1 MNIYK
6 VSALLLLFLLTACQ
20 MPVKP
25 NIETPKTEGSH
36 AANAASVVSEASSS
50 EQDASTIK
58 PAEPEP
64 SIVIEAPET
73 SINDATEDDISI
85 DGDTRKQTG
94 ASVFKRLRKDF
105 SGPICS
111 NSASVNQW
119 KKRYLGGNPRAFSKH
134 LGEILPLLDYV
145 SLEVERRNLP
155 AEFALIP
162 IIESWYQPHA
172 MGAGGPAGL
181 WQMIGTTAKN
191 HGVKIQ
197 TGYDGRFSVVDSTD
211 AALSYLGSLQ
221 GMFKDWQRAVMGY
234 NAGEFRIL
242 RAIKKSGTKS
252 EGQDHWPYG
261 LSPITYAYIAKIQ
274 ALSCLI
280 AEPEENNLSLPNTA
294 EFTPL
299 SAVLLESHL
308 NSINEVAKRY
318 GIDAE
323 KIKRNNPAYRSEKI
337 SALAPRKI
345 LLPSYLAA
353 KDFQP
358 MPAMTTTNIAQ
369 QESIAAQ
376 AVEPHNGSHQVQN
389 GETLWSIAKRYGLAV
404 ENLRK
409 LNGLER
415 KSILRVGQQ
424 LKLAP

>member
-1 MNIYK
+1 MNIHK
-6 VSALLLLFLLTACQ
+6 LLALIMISLLTACQ

-25 NIETPKTEGSH
+25 NIETPKPQETS
-36 AANAASVVSEASSS
+36 SSSEASSP
-50 EQDASTIK
+50 EQAVSAIEPAKPEQTI
-58 PAEPEP
+58 A
-64 SIVIEAPET
+64 IET
-73 SINDATEDDISI
+73 SAATTTETTDEDMLLA
-85 DGDTRKQTG
+85 GDRNKQIG
-94 ASVFKRLRKDF
+94 AVVFKRLRKDF
-105 SGPICS
+105 SGPVC
-111 NSASVNQW
+111 NSTAAVNQW
-119 KKRYLGGNPRAFSKH
+119 KKRYIGGNPRAFSKH

-162 IIESWYQPHA
+162 IIESWYRPQA
-172 MGAGGPAGL
+172 IGAGGPAGL

-191 HGVKIQ
+191 HGIKIQ
-197 TGYDGRFSVVDSTD
+197 AGYDGRFSVVDSTD

-280 AEPEENNLSLPNTA
+280 AEPEKNNLSLPNSS
-294 EFTPL
+294 EFIPL
-299 SAVLLESHL
+299 SAILLESHL
-308 NSINEVAKRY
+308 NSMDEVAKHYR
-318 GIDAE
+318 IDAD
-323 KIKRNNPAYRSEKI
+323 KIKEHNPAYRNAKI
-337 SALAPRKI
+337 SAQAPRRI
-345 LLPSYLAA
+345 LLPSYLA
-353 KDFQP
+353 KREFQTMRAETKP
-358 MPAMTTTNIAQ
+358 NN
-369 QESIAAQ
+369 Q
-376 AVEPHNGSHQVQN
+376 ATEGDVSQTGEAHNGSHQVKN
-389 GETLWSIAKRYGLAV
+389 GETLWSIAKRYGLAI

-415 KSILRVGQQ
+415 KSVLRVGQH